1 METVLTI
8 ALVLFI
14 SMTAYFLVTI
24 RAANI
29 RERNERI
36 ANTERRR
43 MIQRQI
49 TLAEGKI
56 QWD

>member
-1 METVLTI
+1 METILTI
-8 ALVLFI
+8 ALVLFT

-24 RAANI
+24 RAETI

-36 ANTERRR
+36 ANAERKR